1 MSIKLKS
8 SQTTHSSYHSLSLWV
23 LIYAFSYAFFHIIP
37 VLLHYEIK
45 NRLMVGDLF
54 DILTPFAI
62 VLVAYKIFRILSS
75 GASQDSDSS
84 ARTLAIGILIL
95 GAITFVEGHGMHLS
109 ANAIARHLAPMKGS
123 PLFTLDYFFDE
134 KLGHILWDSGIALL
148 SFGLILMGSNF
159 NQARALNQKPILTIF
174 ASLLYGFTYFVNAVE
189 GQTAFFTFPLAIVI
203 PFFIWCLVRRRRI
216 LLLKNPVLSFYLLA
230 HLLALPLFII
240 WGIWHGGFP
249 EFSELGWI

>member
-1 MSIKLKS
+1 MSMKLKS
-8 SQTTHSSYHSLSLWV
+8 NQTNHFPDDKLSLW
-23 LIYAFSYAFFHIIP
+23 LFIYAFNYAFFHIIP
-37 VLLHYEIK
+37 VLLNYEIK

-62 VLVAYKIFRILSS
+62 VFVAYKIFQILSS
-75 GASQDSDSS
+75 NTSRSSNPS
-84 ARTLAIGILIL
+84 ARPLVTGILIL

-123 PLFTLDYFFDE
+123 PLFTLDYLFDE

-148 SFGLILMGSNF
+148 SFGLILIGSNF
-159 NQARALNQKPILTIF
+159 NQARALNPKPILTIL
-174 ASLLYGFTYFVNAVE
+174 ASLIYGFTYFVNAVE
-189 GQTAFFTFPLAIVI
+189 GQTAFFTFPLAVVI
-203 PFFIWCLVRRRRI
+203 PLFIWWLVRRRGI